1 MQVIA
6 VKHAHINAMFAEVQT
21 HQAAANSRLSQLSQ
35 QLQSLRS
42 GRVSRAAKGSAAAAV
57 SSRAVSSD
65 DTAAW

>member
-1 MQVIA
+1 M
-6 VKHAHINAMFAEVQT
+6 KHANISAMFAEVQT

-42 GRVSRAAKGSAAAAV
+42 VRVSRATKGAGAPV
-57 SSRAVSSD
+57 SSSRVVSSD